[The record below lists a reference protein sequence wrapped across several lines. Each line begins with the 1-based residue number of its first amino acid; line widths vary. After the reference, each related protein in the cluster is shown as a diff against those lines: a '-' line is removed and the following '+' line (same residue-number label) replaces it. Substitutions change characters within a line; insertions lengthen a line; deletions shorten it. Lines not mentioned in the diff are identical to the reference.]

1 MSLGALL
8 LLEPLRVEW
17 IDQEITLR
25 CLRLGGTFRY
35 GIESPGLGCA
45 ASSARP

>member
-1 MSLGALL
+1 MNLGALL
-8 LLEPLRVEW
+8 LLEPLRAEW
-17 IDQEITLR
+17 IDQKITFR
-25 CLRLGGTFRY
+25 CLRLGGTLRY